1 MQPDMEIV
9 HLLRAAAVELGLHS
23 ARFAQHNGMHPT
35 DVRALIALM
44 DARRAGAETTAGR
57 LGAAL
62 GLNSAGTTALLDRLE
77 RAGHVR
83 RVRGE
88 TDRRRVVVEV
98 TDGAVDLGWAFFG
111 PLIERSVELLRGY
124 DDHQRAA
131 IRDFLDGVRTAAA
144 EGTHTPPTDTSQREP
159 QHGNTR

>member
-1 MQPDMEIV
+1 MQSDLETV

-23 ARFAQHNGMHPT
+23 GRFAQQNGMHRT

-44 DARRAGAETTAGR
+44 DARRAGEELTAGR

-77 RAGHVR
+77 RAGRVR
-83 RVRGE
+83 RARGRH
-88 TDRRRVVVEV
+88 DRRKVVVEV
-98 TDGAVDLGWAFFG
+98 TDSAVELGRSFFG
-111 PLIERSVELLRGY
+111 PLIERSLELLRGY

-131 IRDFLDGVRTAAA
+131 IRGFLDGVRQAAA
-144 EGTHTPPTDTSQREP
+144 EGAHILPADTSQGEP
-159 QHGNTR
+159 

>member
-1 MQPDMEIV
+1 MEIV

>member
-1 MQPDMEIV
+1 MQSGMETV
-9 HLLRAAAVELGLHS
+9 HLLRAVTVELGLLS
-23 ARFAQHNGMHPT
+23 ARFAQQNGMHAT

-44 DARRAGAETTAGR
+44 DARRAGEETTAGR

-88 TDRRRVVVEV
+88 ADRRKVVVEV
-98 TDGAVDLGWAFFG
+98 TDGAVALGQAFFG
-111 PLIERSVELLRGY
+111 PLIERALELLHGY
-124 DDHQRAA
+124 DDQQRAA
-131 IRDFLDGVRTAAA
+131 VREFLDGVRKAAA
-144 EGTHTPPTDTSQREP
+144 DGPHTSPSGTSQGEP
-159 QHGNTR
+159 

>member
-1 MQPDMEIV
+1 MQRETEIV
-9 HLLRAAAVELGLHS
+9 HLLRAVAVELGLHS
-23 ARFAQHNGMHPT
+23 ARFAQANGMHPT

-44 DARRAGAETTAGR
+44 DARRAGEELTAGR
-57 LGAAL
+57 LGAVL

-83 RVRGE
+83 RVRGT
-88 TDRRRVVVEV
+88 TDRRKVVVEV
-98 TDGAVDLGWAFFG
+98 TEHAVSLGQASFG

-131 IRDFLDGVRTAAA
+131 IRDFLDGVRQAAA
-144 EGTHTPPTDTSQREP
+144 EGAHTPPGDASQREP
-159 QHGNTR
+159 